1 MRVFYFANREQPATA
16 NDVPW
21 DRRRKSGRDLR
32 STNGFKHRET
42 ATNNQIDLSRNE
54 IAVFNKIKR
63 LEWRRNEAHQFYV
76 LHCVTP
82 AIS

>member
-1 MRVFYFANREQPATA
+1 
-16 NDVPW
+16 
-21 DRRRKSGRDLR
+21 
-32 STNGFKHRET
+32 
-42 ATNNQIDLSRNE
+42 LSRNE